1 MEEVEQPKTPIRAP
15 KGTIPN
21 KECQRSRKGVEK
33 KDGFRLESPTGL
45 TSDMVNHMFHLQVK
59 MRKYQLRV
67 TSTNLH
73 LEKH

>member
-1 MEEVEQPKTPIRAP
+1 MAEVEHPKTPIRAP

-21 KECQRSRKGVEK
+21 NECQRSRKGVEK
-33 KDGFRLESPTGL
+33 KDGLRLESPTRL

-67 TSTNLH
+67 TSTDLH